1 MEQQIQDLI
10 ASIKK
15 DGIDKANEESA
26 RIINEANKK
35 AEEIIARANA
45 DKDKL
50 LEDARKQIAIEK
62 DSSSA
67 AIKQAARDVSLSV
80 KKEIEDKLNRILS
93 GKLAEE
99 LHGDVLAKCIEGAIK
114 SDSTNNDACIEVSK
128 DDFATLEKVLADR
141 FSKEIS
147 EGLVFKASLDVTS
160 GFRVVE
166 KNGEA
171 YVDYSADSCTELLMP
186 YLSDSLK
193 GII

>member
-15 DGIDKANEESA
+15 DGIDKANEEST

-114 SDSTNNDACIEVSK
+114 ADSTNNDARIEVSK
-128 DDFATLEKVLADR
+128 DDFATLEKVLSDR

-147 EGLVFKASLDVTS
+147 EGLVFKASSDVTS